1 MTMPRA
7 NRNQWILLGLL
18 TIVSVSVHA
27 QSTMRIRGTITDFD
41 GSVLSVKSRDGKDL
55 KLKLADNATVVAAK
69 AITLNELKPGDYVG
83 STTRSGPDGGRV
95 ALTIHTLARTTP
107 EGYTPWDLEPES
119 MMTNG
124 NVASVESAGGQ
135 YITLQYKG
143 GSQKILV
150 PPGIPIV
157 TNTPADRSY
166 LKPGEYIFTSAQVGA
181 DGTMTVQRIQVSRD
195 GVRPPQ

>member
-1 MTMPRA
+1 MVCNSIKR
-7 NRNQWILLGLL
+7 WSLISLLAIA
-18 TIVSVSVHA
+18 TVSVHA
-27 QSTMRIRGTITDFD
+27 QSTLRVRGTISDFD

-69 AITLNELKPGDYVG
+69 AMTLSDLKPGDYVG
-83 STTRSGPDGGRV
+83 ATTRSGPDGARV
-95 ALTIHTLARTTP
+95 AVEIHTLAPTTP
-107 EGYTPWDLEPES
+107 EGHIPWDLEPES
-119 MMTNG
+119 MMTNA

-135 YITLQYKG
+135 YVTLQYKG

-150 PPGIPIV
+150 PAGTPIV

-166 LKPGEYIFTSAQVGA
+166 LKRGEYIFSIAQVGA
-181 DGTMTVQRIQVSRD
+181 DGLMTVQRVQVSRD

>member
-1 MTMPRA
+1 MVCNSIKR
-7 NRNQWILLGLL
+7 WSLFSLLVIA
-18 TIVSVSVHA
+18 TVSVHA
-27 QSTMRIRGTITDFD
+27 QSTLRVRGTISDFD

-69 AITLNELKPGDYVG
+69 AMTLSDLKPGDYVG
-83 STTRSGPDGGRV
+83 ATTRSGPDGARV
-95 ALTIHTLARTTP
+95 AVEIHTLAPTTP
-107 EGYTPWDLEPES
+107 EGHIPWDLEPES
-119 MMTNG
+119 MMTNA

-135 YITLQYKG
+135 YVTLQYKG

-150 PPGIPIV
+150 PAGTPIV

-166 LKPGEYIFTSAQVGA
+166 LKRGEYIFSIAQVGA
-181 DGTMTVQRIQVSRD
+181 DGLMTVQRVQVSRD